1 MNWQPLFYGIY
12 YTAIEHAFL
21 NGRDAYHAITLKA
34 AKKELSLFQKKSF
47 ASFDECSN
55 NISTKQ
61 PVLLVVNNQEVLS
74 KATDQPFENHIEA
87 AKFCFPDLTIQHFY
101 IEMIANN
108 RLSIVSICRKE
119 TIEKIL
125 SNYEKKGIQ
134 IAGFSLGNNPLNH
147 NTSFFKKTHFY
158 TSNAAIDLDESKNIQ
173 SITWLQK
180 DTSKNYQLN
189 GLEISNH
196 NLLAFSAIL
205 NFYTQQKNSSPNFLD
220 RNHELLR
227 NFSIKK
233 SYYHGLCIGPGIILI
248 LLLLNTGFFF
258 KYQQKISIFKE
269 QLQFHKIHEDK
280 RAALQIEIEQQK
292 GLANAIAAHSG
303 SSVSW
308 HLDALGIGIPQTI
321 LLSTLQY
328 QPLLKK
334 MKKGKQIVFN
344 ARKIIIQG
352 TASNDKDFTEWLKN
366 LETKAWVQSC
376 TILDYGRGKKAKT
389 SFTIQL
395 TL

>member
-1 MNWQPLFYGIY
+1 MNWQPHFYGMY
-12 YTAIEHAFL
+12 YTAIEHTFL
-21 NGRDAYHAITLKA
+21 KGRETYRAVTLRA

-47 ASFDECSN
+47 ASFEECSSH
-55 NISTKQ
+55 ISTKQ
-61 PVLLVVNNQEVLS
+61 PVLLVINNQEVLS
-74 KATDQPFENHIEA
+74 KAIDHPFENHLEA
-87 AKFCFPDLTIQHFY
+87 AKFCFPNLPIQHFY
-101 IEMIANN
+101 IELIANKH
-108 RLSIVSICRKE
+108 LSIISICRKE
-119 TIEKIL
+119 TVEKIL

-147 NTSFFKKTHFY
+147 HTSYFKETRFY
-158 TSNAAIDLDESKNIQ
+158 TSNAAIDLDENKKIK

-189 GLEISNH
+189 GLKISNH
-196 NLLAFSAIL
+196 DLLAFSAIL
-205 NFYTQQKNSSPNFLD
+205 NFYTHQKNSSANFLD
-220 RNHELLR
+220 RNQELLR

-233 SYYHGLCIGPGIILI
+233 SYYHGLRIGPGIILI

-258 KYQQKISIFKE
+258 KYQQEISIFKA

-292 GLANAIAAHSG
+292 GLANAIAAHSS

-308 HLDALGIGIPQTI
+308 HLDALGTGIPQTI
-321 LLSTLQY
+321 LLSKLEY

-334 MKKGKQIVFN
+334 MKTGKQIAFH
-344 ARKIIIQG
+344 ARKIIMQG
-352 TASNDKDFTEWLKN
+352 TASNDNDFTEWLKN
-366 LETKAWVQSC
+366 LETQAWVRSC
-376 TILDYGRGKKAKT
+376 TILDYGTGKKAKT
-389 SFTIQL
+389 SFSIQL